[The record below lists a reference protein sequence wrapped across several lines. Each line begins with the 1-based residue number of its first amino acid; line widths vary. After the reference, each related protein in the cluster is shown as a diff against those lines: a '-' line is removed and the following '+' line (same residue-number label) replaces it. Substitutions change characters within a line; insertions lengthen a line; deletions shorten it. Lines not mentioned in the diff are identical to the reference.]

1 MMKMAKIQLG
11 HQLYIYQLIA
21 KEYGTG
27 HQIFLPKIEEL
38 FKAEGIEPEDLGFET
53 YRDVMAACSD
63 FVTLFP
69 KIRHGR
75 YPVGVVDAIH
85 ALWSIVVPYE
95 VRNGWGGSL
104 FPHGVGFVA
113 KTMVVLAGRK
123 PLAVLF
129 KTEFIGR
136 TLSSI
141 TVFRFD
147 GGFCEE
153 LAC

>member
-63 FVTLFP
+63 FVTLTDF
-69 KIRHGR
+69 KGGR
-75 YPVGVVDAIH
+75 SYVTIVQNEQWDEALTAPVQEKGSGKAGKPWKKKKGSQLKGREAPPYPEEAEEG
-85 ALWSIVVPYE
+85 
-95 VRNGWGGSL
+95 
-104 FPHGVGFVA
+104 
-113 KTMVVLAGRK
+113 KAGRD
-123 PLAVLF
+123 
-129 KTEFIGR
+129 TEASGQGKGSRGR
-136 TLSSI
+136 CSS
-141 TVFRFD
+141 
-147 GGFCEE
+147 C
-153 LAC
+153 A